1 MSFPVI
7 FSISKANIHAHLVF
21 ELLAYSLGYRFY
33 AYLRSKTH
41 DPISESD
48 RLWIFI
54 GAAFGG
60 FLGGHILGIFERP
73 DEWAKGVNWLY
84 FMGNKTILG
93 GLLGGLI
100 GVELTKK
107 LIGVTTSSGDLMTY
121 PLIFAMI
128 IGRIGCHLE
137 GLEDGTFGN
146 ATTFFTGI
154 NFGDGVLRHPVNLY
168 EIAFLILLGLSI
180 KLLNQ
185 NTPLSNGS
193 HFRLFMVGYLCE
205 RFVLE
210 YLKPAYFWS
219 FGLSSIQIAAVLGL
233 VYYRDVFLK
242 TKGLFR
248 STN

>member
-7 FSISKANIHAHLVF
+7 FHIGKATLHAHLVF
-21 ELLAYSLGYRFY
+21 EVLAYSLGYRFY

-60 FLGGHILGIFERP
+60 FFGGHLLGIFERP
-73 DEWAKGVNWLY
+73 DDWSKGINWVY

-93 GLLGGLI
+93 GLLGGLM
-100 GVELTKK
+100 GVELMKK
-107 LIGVTTSSGDLMTY
+107 RIGVTTSSGDLMTF
-121 PLIFAMI
+121 PLIFAMV

-146 ATTFFTGI
+146 PTTFFTGMD
-154 NFGDGVLRHPVNLY
+154 FGDNILRQPVNLY
-168 EIAFLILLGLSI
+168 EIIFLCFLGLGI
-180 KLLNQ
+180 KILNKKS
-185 NTPLSNGS
+185 PLSNGS
-193 HFRLFMVGYLCE
+193 HFRLFMVGYLLW

-219 FGLSSIQIAAVLGL
+219 FGLSSIQIAVVLGL
-233 VYYRDVFLK
+233 VYYRSVFLK
-242 TKGLFR
+242 PKSLFD
-248 STN
+248 T

>member
-7 FSISKANIHAHLVF
+7 FHIGKASIHAHLVF
-21 ELLAYSLGYRFY
+21 EILAYSLGYRFY

-41 DPISESD
+41 DPISEGD
-48 RLWIFI
+48 RMWIFI

-60 FLGGHILGIFERP
+60 FLGGHILGILERP
-73 DEWAKGVNWLY
+73 DDWSKGVNWLY

-100 GVELTKK
+100 GVEFTKK
-107 LIGVTTSSGDLMTY
+107 RIGVTTSSGDLMTF

-128 IGRIGCHLE
+128 IGRLGCHLE

-146 ATTFFTGI
+146 PTTFFMGM
-154 NFGDGVLRHPVNLY
+154 NFGDGILRHPVNLY
-168 EIAFLILLGLSI
+168 EIIFLAALGFFIKILD
-180 KLLNQ
+180 K

-193 HFRLFMVGYLCE
+193 HFRLFMIGYLCW

-210 YLKPAYFWS
+210 WLKPAYFWS
-219 FGLSSIQIAAVLGL
+219 FGLSSIQVAALLGL
-233 VYYRDVFLK
+233 VYYRAVFLK
-242 TKGLFR
+242 PKGL
-248 STN
+248 SD